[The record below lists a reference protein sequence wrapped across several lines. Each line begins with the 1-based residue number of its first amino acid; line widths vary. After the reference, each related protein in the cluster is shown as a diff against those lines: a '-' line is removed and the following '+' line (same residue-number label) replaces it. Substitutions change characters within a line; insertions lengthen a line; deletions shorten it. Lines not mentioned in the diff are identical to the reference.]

1 MKTKIIFFG
10 TPQFAVPFFLELSK
24 DPSVEIVVVVTQ
36 PDKPVGR
43 KQILTKPEMKVAAES
58 LNISVLQ
65 FPSLK
70 SAEALQTLE
79 QFQADLFIVVAY
91 GKLIPQSI
99 LDLPKKGC
107 VNVHPSLLPKYRGP
121 SPLQNT
127 ILRGDK
133 TSGISIMLLDA
144 GMDTGP
150 ILAQSTID
158 LDPRETFS
166 SFEEKIFA
174 IGPKFFCETVQKWL
188 HEEIVPIAQND
199 AGATVTS
206 LLERVDGK
214 IDWNMSAAEI
224 DRKIRAFE
232 TWPGTWFSWNEN
244 GTDVRVAV
252 HQAIASDRECV
263 ERIGD
268 VIVESNHVFVVCG
281 DHKAL
286 ELIELQPDGKN
297 KMSADAYARGHKTF
311 FATNLTQT

>member
-1 MKTKIIFFG
+1 
-10 TPQFAVPFFLELSK
+10 
-24 DPSVEIVVVVTQ
+24 
-36 PDKPVGR
+36 
-43 KQILTKPEMKVAAES
+43 MKVAAES

-268 VIVESNHVFVVCG
+268 VIVETNHVFVVCG